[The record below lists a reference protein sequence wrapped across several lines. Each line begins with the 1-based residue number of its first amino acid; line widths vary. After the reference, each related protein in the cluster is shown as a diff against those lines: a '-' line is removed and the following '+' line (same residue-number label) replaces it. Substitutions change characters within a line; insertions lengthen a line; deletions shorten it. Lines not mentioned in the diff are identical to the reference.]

1 MQNPPN
7 NLFCTNFVQIYHF
20 TNDFI
25 FKRKDSFVKIKK
37 ILIGSV
43 AFMVVGGID
52 LGTTGCKIVLY
63 NEKSELLCTYYQEY
77 DVVHENGCHEID
89 FNVIKSSVLSILKKA
104 AHDYKIDALGVTSF
118 GETFAMLDENDS
130 VLAPSML
137 YTDPRGAEEC
147 KTLCDLCGEEYLTLS
162 TGAKPH
168 PMYSISKILWL
179 KNNNPD
185 AFSKCKR
192 ILLGQDFIV
201 YTLSAVAAIDFSLA
215 ARTGAFD
222 IEKKC
227 WMKDVFD
234 ALNIDM
240 SLMSTPVQMGNI
252 AGPLREELKRELGID
267 YDLLIV
273 NGCHDQVAAM
283 IGAGVFDCDKAM
295 DGTGTVECIPVI
307 LKEKPRDLD
316 FYENGYSVVPF
327 TDGLYACYALSY
339 SGGSTLKWFRDNFA
353 ELEHKVALENGLNIY
368 AELDKKVSDKATGIL
383 ILPHFSGAATPY
395 MDSDSKAAFIGIT
408 QETTKYDIYKAL
420 MKGTSYEMKLNFN
433 TMKPLTGDI
442 SEIRATGGGA
452 TSDLWLQIKADI
464 LNTDI
469 TALDCKEVGAAGA
482 SAVTGVA
489 CNVFCDMSSAV
500 QKMAPVRKVFKPNKQ
515 SSAVYANLFT
525 KYKKIYDLTKSL

>member
-1 MQNPPN
+1 M
-7 NLFCTNFVQIYHF
+7 I
-20 TNDFI
+20 
-25 FKRKDSFVKIKK
+25 
-37 ILIGSV
+37 
-43 AFMVVGGID
+43 VGGLD

-63 NEKSELLCTYYQEY
+63 NEKAELLDTYYEEY
-77 DVVHENGCHEID
+77 DGVHKNGCHEID
-89 FNVIKSSVLSILKKA
+89 FTVVRAGVLSILKKA
-104 AHDYKIDALGVTSF
+104 VQSYRVDALGVTSF
-118 GETFAMLDENDS
+118 GETFAMLDEDDN

-137 YTDPRGAEEC
+137 YTDPRGADEC
-147 KTLCDLCGEEYLTLS
+147 ETLCKLCGEDYLTLA

-179 KNNNPD
+179 KNNNPE

-192 ILLGQDFIV
+192 ILLGEDFIV
-201 YTLSAVAAIDFSLA
+201 YTLSGVAQIDYSLA

-234 ALNIDM
+234 TLGIDM
-240 SLMSTPVQMGNI
+240 SLMSTPAPMGSV

-267 YDLLIV
+267 YNLLIV

-283 IGAGVFDCDKAM
+283 IGAGVFQCDTAM

-307 LKEKPRDLD
+307 LKEKPCDLK

-327 TDGLYACYALSY
+327 IDGLYACYALSY

-353 ELEHKVALENGLNIY
+353 ELEHKQAIKNDANVY
-368 AELDKKVSDKATGIL
+368 AELDKKVTDKATGLL

-395 MDSDSKAAFIGIT
+395 MDSDSKASFIGIT

-420 MKGTSYEMKLNFN
+420 MEGTSYEMKLNFN
-433 TMKPLTGDI
+433 TMKPLTGEI
-442 SEIRATGGGA
+442 NEIRATGGGA

-469 TALDCKEVGAAGA
+469 TALNCKEVGAAGT

-489 CNVFCDMSSAV
+489 CKVYENLSSAV
-500 QKMAPVRKVFKPNKQ
+500 SKMAPVRRVFSPNAEK
-515 SSAVYANLFT
+515 SAVYAELFK
-525 KYKKIYDLTKSL
+525 KYEKIYTFTKSL

>member
-1 MQNPPN
+1 
-7 NLFCTNFVQIYHF
+7 
-20 TNDFI
+20 
-25 FKRKDSFVKIKK
+25 
-37 ILIGSV
+37 
-43 AFMVVGGID
+43 MVVGGID

-63 NEKSELLCTYYQEY
+63 NEKAELLCTYYEEY
-77 DVVHENGCHEID
+77 DGVHENGCHEID
-89 FNVIKSSVLSILKKA
+89 FNLVKSGVLSILKKA
-104 AHDYKIDALGVTSF
+104 VKDHKIDALGVTSF
-118 GETFAMLDENDS
+118 GETFAMLDENDN

-147 KTLCDLCGEEYLTLS
+147 KTLCELCGEDYLTLS

-179 KNNNPD
+179 KNNKPD
-185 AFSKCKR
+185 AFAKCKR
-192 ILLGQDFIV
+192 ILLGEDFIV
-201 YTLSAVAAIDFSLA
+201 YTLSGVAQIDYSLA

-222 IEKKC
+222 IEEKR

-234 ALNIDM
+234 AARIDM
-240 SLMSTPVQMGNI
+240 SLMSTPVPMGSV
-252 AGPLREELKRELGID
+252 AGPLRDEVKREIGID
-267 YDLLIV
+267 YDLMVV

-283 IGAGVFDCDKAM
+283 IGAGVFESDKAM

-307 LKEKPRDLD
+307 LKKKPCDLD

-327 TDGLYACYALSY
+327 TNGLYACYALSY

-353 ELEHKVALENGLNIY
+353 ELDYKKAAEANKNVY
-368 AELDKKVSDKATGIL
+368 AELDKKVPDKATGIL

-420 MKGTSYEMKLNFN
+420 MEGTSFEMKLNFN
-433 TMKPLTGDI
+433 TMKPLTGEI
-442 SEIRATGGGA
+442 NEIRATGGGA

-464 LNTDI
+464 LDTDI
-469 TALDCKEVGAAGA
+469 TALDCKEVGAAGT

-489 CNVFCDMSSAV
+489 CNAFGDLASAV
-500 QKMAPVRKVFKPNKQ
+500 SKMAPVRKVFSPNKE
-515 SSAVYANLFT
+515 SSETYEKLFK
-525 KYKKIYDLTKSL
+525 KYEKIYNLTKSL